1 MAETSID
8 RLTLDIVVNNENAT
22 RRINNIT
29 KAIEKLNTA
38 MGKSGNIDK
47 VLDKINNI
55 SPTSTGGGKT
65 SNSGT
70 NKTSKNIFDIA

>member
-8 RLTLDIVVNNENAT
+8 RLTLDIVVNNDNAT
-22 RRINNIT
+22 RRINNVT

-47 VLDKINNI
+47 VLDKINNV
-55 SPTSTGGGKT
+55 SPTSTRGG
-65 SNSGT
+65 S
-70 NKTSKNIFDIA
+70 TSKGGSKRKSLHFVKL